1 MTTKPKFLPDAE
13 AEFLRET
20 AYYSNVREG
29 LGIKFREAV
38 MVAVAKA
45 VANPGGG
52 APSAGNTRSRLLKGF
67 PFSVVYRASDKEF
80 LVVSVAHHRRKPEYW
95 LGRVK

>member
-1 MTTKPKFLPDAE
+1 VIKPQFLPDAE
-13 AEFLRET
+13 TEFLKEI
-20 AYYSNVREG
+20 AYYSNAQEG

-38 MVAVAKA
+38 MAAVAKA

-52 APSAGNTRSRLLKGF
+52 TRSASSTRSRLLKGF

-80 LVVSVAHHRRKPEYW
+80 LIVSVAHHRRQPGYW
-95 LGRVK
+95 LGRIK